1 MKFNIC
7 LLVKV
12 FFLIVYLYVNIFY
25 LLVRNKLNKFKSVFL
40 FSNLILKILYIR
52 ICFSICMY
60 RDVNCFI

>member
-1 MKFNIC
+1 MKFIC
-7 LLVKV
+7 LIVKV

-52 ICFSICMY
+52 ICVS
-60 RDVNCFI
+60 

>member
-1 MKFNIC
+1 MKFIC
-7 LLVKV
+7 LIVKV

-52 ICFSICMY
+52 ICVSICMY
-60 RDVNCFI
+60 RDVNGFI

>member
-1 MKFNIC
+1 MKFIC
-7 LLVKV
+7 LIVKV

-40 FSNLILKILYIR
+40 FLNLILKILYIR
-52 ICFSICMY
+52 ICVSICMY